1 MNEDSEKHSLATLCL
16 AVIAVAT
23 VTFMVYWLRPV
34 LVPFV
39 VALFVV
45 SGITPVLETVERFLK
60 VNRLIA
66 SVIAFVF
73 GLFLLIL
80 LSFCLWGSLQQLAL
94 QGQAYRTRVV
104 ELLGTAQK
112 WLPSGILP
120 VQRPTNTD
128 SQIEAET
135 Q

>member
-94 QGQAYRTRVV
+94 QGQA
-104 ELLGTAQK
+104 
-112 WLPSGILP
+112 S
-120 VQRPTNTD
+120 VQ
-128 SQIEAET
+128 AKC
-135 Q
+135 